1 MSTTANVDA
10 SSFPAGDKASRDL
23 APRWLDA
30 REARAW
36 RAFVH
41 LIRLLESG
49 IERQLAECGL
59 SRADFQLLVPL
70 SEAPGRRMRPR
81 DLCFEVAWDRSRLS
95 HHLRRMEQRGLVARE
110 SCDTDARGIVVRLT
124 DAGFEALERAA
135 PGHVEWVRTNFV
147 DVVSPEE
154 LEVLATL
161 AERVVAR
168 IQPEV
173 AQQLDA

>member
-10 SSFPAGDKASRDL
+10 SSFPPGENPSPDV

-36 RAFVH
+36 RAFVD

-70 SEAPGRRMRPR
+70 SEAPERRMRAR
-81 DLCFEVAWDRSRLS
+81 DLGLAVSWDRSRLS

-110 SCDTDARGIVVRLT
+110 SCDTDARGVVIRLT
-124 DAGFEALERAA
+124 DAGFEAIERAA

-147 DVVSPEE
+147 DVVTPEE
-154 LEVLATL
+154 LEVLARL

-168 IQPEV
+168 IQPDV